1 MMLNCVGVDDDK
13 DTVGVFCELLN
24 MIKLDVLVTWD
35 LSAGESHLLDSRKV
49 STVIYKPLICS
60 W

>member
-1 MMLNCVGVDDDK
+1 MMFNCVVDDDK

-24 MIKLDVLVTWD
+24 MIKLDVLVTGD
-35 LSAGESHLLDSRKV
+35 LNTGESHLLDLHKV

-60 W
+60 R